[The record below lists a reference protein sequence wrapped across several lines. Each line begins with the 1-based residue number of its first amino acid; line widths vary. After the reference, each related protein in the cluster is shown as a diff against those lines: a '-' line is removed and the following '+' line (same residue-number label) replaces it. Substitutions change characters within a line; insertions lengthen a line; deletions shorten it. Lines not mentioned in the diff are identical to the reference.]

1 MPTESTLKRLATPGF
16 ILVVKRSSSS
26 KREIQKSFCI
36 FNLLIRKEKFTKVA
50 LHYHQTDRESEAIFI
65 EAVGWQN
72 LLQFQVKELLESTLA
87 ALSAR

>member
-1 MPTESTLKRLATPGF
+1 MLGNDHLRVDGK
-16 ILVVKRSSSS
+16 S
-26 KREIQKSFCI
+26 KNLYAYLTCSLGKKNLRKSLYI
-36 FNLLIRKEKFTKVA
+36 IN
-50 LHYHQTDRESEAIFI
+50 QTDRESEAIFI